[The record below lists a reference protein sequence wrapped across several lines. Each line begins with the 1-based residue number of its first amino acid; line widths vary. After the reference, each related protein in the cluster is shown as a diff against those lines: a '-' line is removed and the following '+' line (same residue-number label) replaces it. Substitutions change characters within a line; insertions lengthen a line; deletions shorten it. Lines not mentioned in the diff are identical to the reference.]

1 MAPKQ
6 WVTTQSK
13 ELMEVL
19 CHNEPAQIR
28 LYDAGVARIH
38 DVSLMAYLLDPTR
51 TNYGYLY
58 LTERFSVPSIATG
71 SVDVEC
77 VSMVKALL
85 AMDDAAVKTLQDES
99 LWDLYN
105 NIECH

>member
-1 MAPKQ
+1 MI
-6 WVTTQSK
+6 TQSK

-28 LYDAGVARIH
+28 LYDDGVARIH

-77 VSMVKALL
+77 VSMVKALF
-85 AMDDAAVKTLQDES
+85 AMDDAAVKRRCKTNPYGIYTTIL
-99 LWDLYN
+99 N
-105 NIECH
+105 CH